1 MKKIIGVLIVLLAA
15 LGAAVAADRPLPKAD
30 LTIIERTEFNTLDP
44 QRMSYIHDNRLSYA
58 IYETLVRWD
67 VHGDFGILPG
77 LAQRWDVSADGVT
90 YTFHLDPKGKWSN
103 GDPVHA
109 SDYVF
114 AWRRAMLPDTA
125 ADYSSLF
132 FAVRGAEALFGWR
145 TEQLTAYSERPER
158 ERTVAAAK
166 QLYDEMLAH
175 FEQTVGLRAV
185 DDFTLE
191 VTLERPTAFFL
202 DLCAFSPFN
211 PVHPATIE
219 KFTAFDG
226 DSGRLQQDYQWTKP
240 WNIVCNGVYMPKSW
254 RYKREMYLV
263 RNPHFRDPSMG
274 FADSIRLIP
283 INDPNTNVLAYETGV
298 ANWTT
303 DVTVS
308 YLADMLEQKRRGERD
323 NIHAFSTFG
332 TYFWSFNCRPRLGD
346 GRDNPF
352 FDAAVRRAF
361 TMAVDKQLIVD
372 KVKRSGE
379 QPARMFVPPGSIP
392 GFANPEGLPFDPERA
407 KQELASAGWV
417 DRNGDGVPENERGE
431 PFPTVSMLY
440 STGSYHADIA
450 LAMGRMWQ
458 QHLGITYELD
468 AKELKVYKD
477 MLKKKD
483 YMVARGG
490 WFGDYGDPTTFL
502 DLHKTG
508 DGNNDRGYSDP
519 AFDEMLARAADEVD
533 PAARMRILEQAERY
547 TMEQTLP
554 ILPVWHYN
562 YYYMFKPPV
571 DEMGN
576 PNPGGLRGISKHP
589 RLVQYLFLLD
599 VVDEEDVREAKQ
611 AARATEPAS

>member
-1 MKKIIGVLIVLLAA
+1 MRKIFGVLAVLLLA

-30 LTIIERTEFNTLDP
+30 LTMIERTEFNTLDP
-44 QRMSYIHDNRLSYA
+44 QRMSYIHDNRVSYA

-67 VHGDFGILPG
+67 IHGDFGILPG
-77 LAQRWDVSADGVT
+77 LAQTWALSDDGLT
-90 YTFHLDPKGKWSN
+90 HTFHLDPKGAWSN

-109 SDYVF
+109 SDFVF
-114 AWRRAMLPDTA
+114 AWRRAMVPDTA
-125 ADYSSLF
+125 ADYSGLF
-132 FAVRGAEALFGWR
+132 FAIKGAEALFNWR
-145 TEQLTAYSERPER
+145 DAQLVQYSERPER
-158 ERTVAAAK
+158 ERTIAAATA
-166 QLYDEMLAH
+166 LYDETIAQ
-175 FEQTVGLRAV
+175 FEKTVGLRAI
-185 DDFTLE
+185 DDYTLE
-191 VTLERPTAFFL
+191 VTLERPTAYFL

-211 PVHPATIE
+211 PVHPPTIM

-226 DSGRLQQDYQWTKP
+226 PSGRIQQDYQWTKP
-240 WNIVCNGVYMPKSW
+240 HNIVCNGVYKPKSW

-263 RNPHFRDPSMG
+263 RNPYFRDPSIG
-274 FADSIRLIP
+274 FADTIRIMP
-283 INDPNTNVLAYETGV
+283 INDPNTSLLAYETG
-298 ANWTT
+298 AGDWQT

-308 YLADMLEQKRRGERD
+308 YVADMLEQKKRGERD
-323 NIHAFSTFG
+323 NVHAFSTFG

-352 FDAAVRRAF
+352 ADPAVRRAF
-361 TMAVDKQLIVD
+361 TMAVNKQEIVD

-379 QPARMFVPPGSIP
+379 APARMLVPPDSIQ
-392 GFANPEGLPFDPERA
+392 GFANPKGLPFDPVRA
-407 KQELASAGWV
+407 KEELASAGWI
-417 DRNGDGVPENERGE
+417 DRNGDGVPENEKGE

-502 DLHKTG
+502 ELHKTG

-519 AFDEMLARAADEVD
+519 VFDDMLVRAANEVD
-533 PAARMRILEQAERY
+533 PEARMRILEEAERY
-547 TMEQTLP
+547 TMEDTLP

-571 DEMGN
+571 DADGN
-576 PNPGGLRGISKHP
+576 PNPGGVRGISTHP
-589 RLVQYLFLLD
+589 RLVQYLYLLEIVGD
-599 VVDEEDVREAKQ
+599 DEVV
-611 AARATEPAS
+611 EPAS